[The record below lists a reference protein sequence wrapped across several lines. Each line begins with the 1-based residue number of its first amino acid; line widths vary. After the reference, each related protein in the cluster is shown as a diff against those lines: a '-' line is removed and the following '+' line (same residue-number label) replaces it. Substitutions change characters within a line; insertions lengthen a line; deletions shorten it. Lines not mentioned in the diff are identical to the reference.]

1 MQLELPEA
9 PCELSSSSEKDE
21 DLTSSRPAAAFPA
34 ASLHVDR
41 SKKENHEPSQLSP
54 LHPAFLLHTVLGNSN
69 VSAQGPR
76 AHGGG
81 GLMALGRVDL
91 PYGHSHAAS
100 PNGCPDSTDT
110 ESTAE
115 EQSTRAPA
123 QINTSNSNHLHY
135 QPPGLRRSLSTAI
148 PRQAKDPEWE
158 RAGPVPPTLIKK
170 SPGSLLSSM
179 ETVQVLDRDGHPVR
193 SFRCL
198 HCHILF
204 LDYVMFTIHM
214 GCHGFHQPFE
224 CNICGHSSR
233 DRYEFSSHIS
243 RGEHQV
249 G

>member
-1 MQLELPEA
+1 MQFQLPEA

-21 DLTSSRPAAAFPA
+21 DLASSRATAAFPA

-41 SKKENHEPSQLSP
+41 SKKENHEPSLLSP
-54 LHPAFLLHTVLGNSN
+54 LHPAFLLRTVLGTSN
-69 VSAQGPR
+69 MSAQGSR

-81 GLMALGRVDL
+81 GLTAPGRDEQ
-91 PYGHSHAAS
+91 PYGRSRAPS

-123 QINTSNSNHLHY
+123 QISTSNSNHLHY
-135 QPPGLRRSLSTAI
+135 QTPSLPHSLSTAS
-148 PRQAKDPEWE
+148 PSQAKDPGWA
-158 RAGPVPPTLIKK
+158 RAAPVPPAVFKK

>member
-21 DLTSSRPAAAFPA
+21 DLTSCRPAAA
-34 ASLHVDR
+34 SLRVDR
-41 SKKENHEPSQLSP
+41 SKKENHEPSP
-54 LHPAFLLHTVLGNSN
+54 PHPATVLGS
-69 VSAQGPR
+69 SSSSDASAAQGPR
-76 AHGGG
+76 PRGRG
-81 GLMALGRVDL
+81 LGR
-91 PYGHSHAAS
+91 HEHNRAAS

-115 EQSTRAPA
+115 EQSGRAPA
-123 QINTSNSNHLHY
+123 QIAQLHH
-135 QPPGLRRSLSTAI
+135 PTPSSHHSRSTAS
-148 PRQAKDPEWE
+148 PRQAKEPGWE
-158 RAGPVPPTLIKK
+158 RAAPAPPALLKK
-170 SPGSLLSSM
+170 SPGSLPASTES
-179 ETVQVLDRDGHPVR
+179 VQVLDRDGQPVR

-214 GCHGFHQPFE
+214 GCHGFHRPFE